1 MAEPHFRYKDLREL
15 LSSVKNLKTDFNVVT
30 LKYIA
35 YNELCLN
42 RTQSITLTYIWRGG
56 GVEEKPNS

>member
-1 MAEPHFRYKDLREL
+1 MSEPHFRYKDSREL

-35 YNELCLN
+35 YNKPMFEQNTVSNFNIHLA
-42 RTQSITLTYIWRGG
+42 RG
-56 GVEEKPNS
+56 EE